1 MKTIKYLCLGL
12 LLSGSLTSCYD
23 LLTEEPK
30 DFLTPDNSYTSK
42 AGFES
47 ALGNVYKDIR
57 NHFYAESDAIDN
69 YALLAGTDIDLY
81 MKHWNK
87 GGPYFEYYY
96 WNQLNGDNGMSKT
109 WWQRF
114 YSYIF
119 SCNAIIE
126 RADADAAHWNS
137 EADKN
142 AIVGEAKFLR
152 AFAYRF
158 LANMWGTAPLVL
170 EETKDPCF
178 DYTNSTQEQLYK
190 QCKEDLEFAIQYM
203 PDIDDQKGGR
213 ASKVAASHLLS
224 EILIPT

>member
-190 QCKEDLEFAIQYM
+190 QCKEDLEFAI
-203 PDIDDQKGGR
+203 
-213 ASKVAASHLLS
+213 
-224 EILIPT
+224 